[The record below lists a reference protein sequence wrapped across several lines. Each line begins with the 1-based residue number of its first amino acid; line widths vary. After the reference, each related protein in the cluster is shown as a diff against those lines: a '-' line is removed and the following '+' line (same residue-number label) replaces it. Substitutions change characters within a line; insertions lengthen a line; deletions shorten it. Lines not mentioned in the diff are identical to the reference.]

1 MGRCRWG
8 FVLAALLV
16 AVSCSSQP
24 SAPAWRSFSSPEYG
38 YSISYP
44 PTWFDLGSAGAPA
57 SEHYFSNRKDLGSA
71 VQMRPGDV
79 SVEVSADCQSGVSR
93 NAVLIRKADLV
104 VGGIPTTRYVVSA
117 STIEGPVFMA
127 VATVEKRPSCY
138 RFLMLARSQGAV
150 ESNLADFDQMLNSV
164 RFSSRSAPAGSPV
177 PTVAPGSS

>member
-1 MGRCRWG
+1 MARRRWG

-16 AVSCSSQP
+16 AVSCSQP
-24 SAPAWRSFSSPEYG
+24 SAPAWRSFSSAEYG

-79 SVEVSADCQSGVSR
+79 SVEVSPDCQSGVSR
-93 NAVLIRKADLV
+93 NAMLISKSDLV

-177 PTVAPGSS
+177 PTVAPGSG